1 MNRFSCFRVFVAIV
15 TIALA
20 PAPRLSAHDLARS
33 ESNPELKEEIV
44 KKLALVHDKAATDY
58 MMEILNK

>member
-1 MNRFSCFRVFVAIV
+1 M
-15 TIALA
+15 
-20 PAPRLSAHDLARS
+20 DLARS

-58 MMEILNK
+58 MMEILK